1 MAVTLRDIAEIA
13 GVSVSTVSRVL
24 NGKSEKHRIS
34 ADTKQKVVS
43 AAERLNYRPNQL
55 ARGLRL
61 QKTQTIGLIC
71 PDISNPFFANISR
84 SVQIHAYENGYSTL
98 VGNTDENIE
107 TEIEQIG
114 LLKSKGVD
122 GFVIMPVGLESCH
135 IEELLQ
141 DNVPLVLLD
150 RCFDDLKTNSVVVNN
165 FKGAYMATEHL
176 IKYGHTRI
184 AIIQGLQNTSTNNA
198 RVGGFKS
205 ALEDYNIPISSS
217 LIVGKSFGQKSGYLE
232 TKLLLNL
239 DEPPTAIF
247 ATSDLITLGAFNAV
261 YEEGL
266 SIPEDISIVSF
277 DDVDFGAFLA
287 APLTTIAQP
296 KDLMGE
302 MAVKLLLEDIAQKGS
317 AKKSRIVL
325 KPELVQRNSVRYIK
339 EIRKI
344 EKPAG

>member
-1 MAVTLRDIAEIA
+1 MAVTLTDISEIA

-34 ADTKQKVVS
+34 ADTQQKVIA
-43 AAERLNYRPNQL
+43 AAERLNYRPNEL

-61 QKTQTIGLIC
+61 QKTHTIGLIV

-84 SVQIHAYENGYSTL
+84 SIQVQAYENGYSTL
-98 VGNTDENIE
+98 VANTDENIE
-107 TEIEQIG
+107 TEIEQIK
-114 LLKSKGVD
+114 LLRSKGVD
-122 GFVIMPVGLESCH
+122 GFVIMPVGLESAH
-135 IEELLQ
+135 IKELLSE
-141 DNVPLVLLD
+141 NTPLVLLD
-150 RCFDDLKTNSVVVNN
+150 RCFDDLNTNSVVVNN

-176 IKYGHTRI
+176 IKNGHSRI
-184 AIIQGLQNTSTNNA
+184 SIIQGLRNTSTNNS
-198 RVGGFKS
+198 RVAGYKQ
-205 ALEDYNIPISSS
+205 ALNDYGIPISTS

-239 DEPPTAIF
+239 DDPPSAIF
-247 ATSDLITLGAFNAV
+247 ATSDLITLGVFHAV

-266 SIPEDISIVSF
+266 SIPDHISIVSF

-287 APLTTIAQP
+287 APLTAIAQP

-302 MAVKLLLEDIAQKGS
+302 MAVKLLLEDIDQNGA

-325 KPELVQRNSVRYIK
+325 KPELIQRNSVRYIK
-339 EIRKI
+339 EIKTI